1 MLLVSVWIIPCWR
14 GWTAGFIPVHG
25 VRIPAFST
33 MPSRPSGT
41 RAHGPPFICR
51 AVPCRWPAILVDR
64 GPVPVPPID
73 ALAGGIHTTYSAL
86 AAKNQPDFKWP
97 YNRREILTPG
107 RESDFN
113 RLAIRSG
120 LQDSPNTGCREQ
132 NGVNSAI
139 ADGHRLPMVI
149 EGPHKVCSTPRMRG
163 LQRLME

>member
-1 MLLVSVWIIPCWR
+1 MLLLLVSVWIIPCWR

-139 ADGHRLPMVI
+139 ADGHRRSAQGLLNSSN
-149 EGPHKVCSTPRMRG
+149 EG
-163 LQRLME
+163 LME